1 MRLPSDEADV
11 IAVDTNVLLR
21 ALVDDPTDP
30 GQCTAARALVARA
43 GQVRVASIVF
53 VETLWVLHRR
63 YRAARTEVSRIAR
76 ELLDHPRYQIE
87 AGAELR
93 QALEIFSTSNIDFAD
108 AVALADARRAGV
120 GLHTFDRRLAKLSDA
135 TIVQ

>member
-1 MRLPSDEADV
+1 M

-21 ALVDDPTDP
+21 ALVEDPTAP
-30 GQCTAARALVARA
+30 AQCAAARALVARA

-53 VETLWVLHRR
+53 VETLWVLHKR
-63 YRAARTEVSRIAR
+63 YRAARDEVARVAR
-76 ELLDHPRYQIE
+76 ELLDHPRYQI
-87 AGAELR
+87 GASDELS
-93 QALEIFSTSNIDFAD
+93 QALEIFSTNSIDFAD

>member
-1 MRLPSDEADV
+1 M
-11 IAVDTNVLLR
+11 IAVDTHVLLR
-21 ALVDDPTDP
+21 ALVEDPTAP
-30 GQCTAARALVARA
+30 AQCAAARALVARA

-53 VETLWVLHRR
+53 AETLWVLHKR
-63 YRAARTEVSRIAR
+63 YRAARDEVARVAR
-76 ELLDHPRYQIE
+76 ELLDHPRYQI
-87 AGAELR
+87 GASDELS
-93 QALEIFSTSNIDFAD
+93 QALEIFSTNSIDFAD

>member
-1 MRLPSDEADV
+1 V

-30 GQCTAARALVARA
+30 AQCSVARALVARA

-53 VETLWVLHRR
+53 VETLWVLHKR
-63 YRAARTEVSRIAR
+63 YRAARDEVSRVAR

-87 AGAELR
+87 ASDELG
-93 QALEIFSTSNIDFAD
+93 QALDIFSTNGIDFAD

-120 GLHTFDRRLAKLSDA
+120 GLHTFDRKLAKLPDA

>member
-1 MRLPSDEADV
+1 V

-21 ALVDDPTDP
+21 ALVDDPADP
-30 GQCTAARALVARA
+30 AQCAAARALVAQA

-53 VETLWVLHRR
+53 VETLWVLHKR
-63 YRAARTEVSRIAR
+63 YRAARGDVSRVAR
-76 ELLDHPRYQIE
+76 ELLDHPRYRIE
-87 AGAELR
+87 ASDELS
-93 QALEIFSTSNIDFAD
+93 QALEIFSTNGIDFAD

-120 GLHTFDRRLAKLSDA
+120 GLHTFDRRLAKLPDA